1 MRQSCS
7 NQAECKAGRHRFARE
22 ISVALLV
29 NNLLIT
35 PHPPLKYIRF
45 VILIVCAAAGAILLS
60 SCGTTAVRALP
71 AYEPPLV
78 KSNFQTVRTTAYTH
92 TESDHLQFTD
102 HNALGGRLQAA
113 GPPIHRAENTRLPLE
128 IEGDYRVVSYKPAPQ
143 PFSMNDD
150 DPRPTVR
157 KATRAT
163 AITTTTTMRT
173 VKVVRGKRVVV
184 KTKPQPPKVGSA
196 AADWSRWP
204 MGTTFRLLST
214 GQIYRVDD
222 YGWALAGRNTID
234 LYMATQA
241 DMNAWGAR
249 EEPIQI
255 LKWGDS
261 EESLRLLERHQ
272 DYKHIRRMLLELQ
285 GNEEAAAQLH

>member
-1 MRQSCS
+1 MKEHFHIRPQR
-7 NQAECKAGRHRFARE
+7 K
-22 ISVALLV
+22 ISVAQLV

-35 PHPPLKYIRF
+35 PQSPLKNTR
-45 VILIVCAAAGAILLS
+45 LAIVVALAGLSAILLC
-60 SCGTTAVRALP
+60 SCGTTGMHALP
-71 AYEPPLV
+71 AYEAPLA
-78 KSNFQTVRTTAYTH
+78 KSDFQRVRTTAYTH
-92 TESDHLQFTD
+92 TESDHLQFTN
-102 HNALGGRLQAA
+102 HNALGGELQAA

-128 IEGDYRVVSYKPAPQ
+128 IEGDYRVASYTPAPQ

-150 DPRPTVR
+150 EPKPTVR
-157 KATRAT
+157 KATRA
-163 AITTTTTMRT
+163 ITTTTTTTIRT
-173 VKVVRGKRVVV
+173 VKGVRGKRVVV
-184 KTKPQPPKVGSA
+184 KARAQPPKIGSA

-204 MGTTFRLLST
+204 VGTTFRLLST

-261 EESLRLLERHQ
+261 EESLRFLERHQ
-272 DYKHIRRMLLELQ
+272 DYKHIRRMVLELQ
-285 GNEEAAAQLH
+285 GKEEAAAQLQ